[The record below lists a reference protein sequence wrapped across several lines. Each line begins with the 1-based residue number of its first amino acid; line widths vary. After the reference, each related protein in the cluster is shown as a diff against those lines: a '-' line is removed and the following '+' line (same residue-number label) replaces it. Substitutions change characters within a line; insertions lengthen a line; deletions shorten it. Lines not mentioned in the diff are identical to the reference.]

1 MAGIIDKEVTD
12 NLQNYIDNFNNLTDK
27 GILGQLKRC
36 YCVVDRLERKAA
48 KLSDNERF
56 YKDLYTNLTN
66 KFIELANTR
75 NVCLSDKEKID
86 LLEEF
91 RKDDDEFD
99 ATVERGKQLL
109 RSMGV
114 KI

>member
-1 MAGIIDKEVTD
+1 MSGIIDKEVTD
-12 NLQNYIDNFNNLTDK
+12 NLQNYIDNFNNLTDQ

-48 KLSDNERF
+48 KLNDNERF

-75 NVCLSDKEKID
+75 NVCLSDKEIAHMLQD
-86 LLEEF
+86 F
-91 RKDDDEFD
+91 RRGDDEFD
-99 ATVERGKQLL
+99 ATIKKSKELL
-109 RSMGV
+109 RTLGV